1 MNKDFIN
8 ALNEIEMNMASV
20 LMVKSGEVE
29 PLRCEKC
36 DYCKATKVL
45 TGAISHMDLINE

>member
-1 MNKDFIN
+1 MSIF
-8 ALNEIEMNMASV
+8 LNEIEMNMPSV

-29 PLRCEKC
+29 PFRCEKC

-45 TGAISHMDLINE
+45 KGAISYMDLISE